1 MKLKKKI
8 NIKDYSLAKKEIS
21 KIAKDY
27 NFFSL
32 YEYGSY
38 NNPGL
43 SDIDLFLII
52 NKKKKQEIKKFIKD
66 IKNNTRLKFF
76 FDHSTIMI
84 VQPNFIKNIIL
95 FDDLKLQRFFG
106 TKLKVIRYK
115 KLEKLLLIL
124 SILEWL
130 PERTLRL
137 KENIDKFKHINLRQ
151 HLGLL
156 NSLKYTYLKLSKFI
170 EKKEILKFCKIID
183 TMRSDKKILKKKS
196 KIFLFSK
203 ILLSFSNY
211 LIYDFSNNPNIKILK
226 TNINGEFTIKF
237 PNNYRIFYSNN
248 KLHKKKNKG
257 IRVPLIY
264 SLPFGYYVKKKD
276 TLSRLLK
283 NHVYISKNFDIET
296 EEKDVKFIFKKRNK
310 LLNENIKFLI
320 ENKISLGL
328 YKFGWFLKK

>member
-8 NIKDYSLAKKEIS
+8 NIKDYSLAKKEIA

-27 NFFSL
+27 NFISL

-52 NKKKKQEIKKFIKD
+52 HKKKKREIKRFIKD

-76 FDHSTIMI
+76 FEYSTIII
-84 VQPNFIKNIIL
+84 VQPNFIENIIL

-106 TKLKVIRYK
+106 TKLKVLRYK
-115 KLEKLLLIL
+115 KLEKFLLIL

-170 EKKEILKFCKIID
+170 EKKKIVKFCKIID
-183 TMRSDKKILKKKS
+183 TMRSDKKILKKK
-196 KIFLFSK
+196 K
-203 ILLSFSNY
+203 
-211 LIYDFSNNPNIKILK
+211 
-226 TNINGEFTIKF
+226 
-237 PNNYRIFYSNN
+237 
-248 KLHKKKNKG
+248 
-257 IRVPLIY
+257 
-264 SLPFGYYVKKKD
+264 
-276 TLSRLLK
+276 
-283 NHVYISKNFDIET
+283 
-296 EEKDVKFIFKKRNK
+296 
-310 LLNENIKFLI
+310 
-320 ENKISLGL
+320 
-328 YKFGWFLKK
+328 